1 MPRKLPVFIASA
13 TKDHLADLRI
23 CLTHYPSK
31 IFVEKGFT
39 SDKEK
44 ELARYNVGKIPT
56 YLMSQHRYSKIF
68 DPLMSIIDIDKP
80 IKCVYN
86 WDIERDSV
94 SEFLYH
100 IVSLDGYIKKKD
112 VSLYVNDFGTH
123 VIDSISA
130 VSFNKSTKRKLT
142 INLETQLSNVKVVL
156 GEHNSIVI
164 KNKNDNKTKVIVRC
178 TKEDTLYLM
187 IRDIVLG
194 ENKLKLERL

>member
-1 MPRKLPVFIASA
+1 MPRRLPVFIASA
-13 TKDHLADLRI
+13 TKDHLQDLRI
-23 CLTHYPSK
+23 CLSHYPSK
-31 IFVEKGFT
+31 IFVEKGFA
-39 SDKEK
+39 SEKEK
-44 ELARYNVGKIPT
+44 ELARYHVGKIPT
-56 YLMSQHRYSKIF
+56 YIMSQHRYSKIL
-68 DPLMSIIDIDKP
+68 DPLMSAIDIDKP

-100 IVSLDGYIKKKD
+100 IISLDSYIKSKD

-123 VIDSISA
+123 IIDSIST
-130 VSFNKSTKRKLT
+130 VTFNKSTKRKLT
-142 INLETQLSNVKVVL
+142 INLETVLSAVKIVL

-178 TKEDTLYLM
+178 TREDTLYLM